1 MTVPKHPR
9 ELTAPEIGLV
19 QMVARGYSDQQIAGF
34 LGVRVTTVQNR
45 VAAVY
50 HLMNMALGEEAPA
63 GNGMTRVRLVAWA
76 YENGLVGPSAS
87 ASASKA
93 QAATK
98 RERERELANAA
109 FDVLRQLVHKRP
121 YPVVRDQAVAI
132 IREVDAEA
140 TAELHEIRR
149 AA

>member
-87 ASASKA
+87 KA

-98 RERERELANAA
+98 RERELAEAA

-140 TAELHEIRR
+140 TAELHEICR

>member
-1 MTVPKHPR
+1 
-9 ELTAPEIGLV
+9 
-19 QMVARGYSDQQIAGF
+19 MVARGYSDQQIAGF

-76 YENGLVGPSAS
+76 YENGLVGSSAW
-87 ASASKA
+87 ASKA

-98 RERERELANAA
+98 RERELAEAA

-140 TAELHEIRR
+140 TIEAYEAAR

>member
-1 MTVPKHPR
+1 VTVPKHPR

-87 ASASKA
+87 ASKA

-98 RERERELANAA
+98 RERELTEAA
-109 FDVLRQLVHKRP
+109 FEVLRQLVHKRP
-121 YPVVRDQAVAI
+121 YPVVREQAVTI

-140 TAELHEIRR
+140 TIEAYEAAR